1 MENIGI
7 TYQAETPPTTPT
19 SFTSH
24 LHPFTT
30 LPELQSHVHPK
41 FAILTLDHHLNKIN
55 PDDVERVLTLDP
67 FLPKVWDIYQAWT
80 RQRPKVDGNQSY
92 KPDESEDDD
101 PADFDYLENW
111 TIPHRVKPKRRQE
124 SPPRKR
130 KRGEGHELVEGVSH
144 SNLVD
149 HESQIGKGGWTTKA
163 MANWA
168 QDCTV

>member
-92 KPDESEDDD
+92 KPDDSEDDD

-124 SPPRKR
+124 TPPRKR